1 MSPLVLL
8 HMAKRA
14 DLEVPLP
21 LRICRLASKGRW
33 TSNERSS
40 RHEGPVSK
48 RRLEAAVSAI
58 ITRTPPL
65 PVLRIMVV
73 DDEPLARS
81 LLVRLCR
88 SLDDVEVVA
97 ESESGNTALE
107 AARTLQPD
115 LMLLDVDLPDM
126 SGFELMR
133 ALQCGSPPAS
143 IIVATSAEH
152 ALSAFDAGAIDFL
165 IKPVRAARFNEAMRR
180 ARGRSEAA
188 HNGLPRAAPHT
199 AWTPA
204 SESNVPERPRLLAAE
219 RERRLYLLDPEKVDY
234 IEAYGN
240 YVRIWSGAVAYIS
253 RECVKE
259 LAILLASSGF
269 VRIQRSKLV
278 NLRAVSYIERPG
290 HGLFVFALSC
300 GTRLE
305 STPTYRAGILRAL
318 YPADFSRRWATQGA
332 AVY

>member
-1 MSPLVLL
+1 MSGVI
-8 HMAKRA
+8 A
-14 DLEVPLP
+14 
-21 LRICRLASKGRW
+21 
-33 TSNERSS
+33 
-40 RHEGPVSK
+40 
-48 RRLEAAVSAI
+48 
-58 ITRTPPL
+58 RTPPL
-65 PVLRIMVV
+65 PALRIMVV

-81 LLVRLCR
+81 LLVRLCK
-88 SLDDVEVVA
+88 SIHDVEVVA
-97 ESESGNTALE
+97 QSDSGTAALE
-107 AARTLQPD
+107 AAHSLQPD

-133 ALQCGSPPAS
+133 ALRGGSPPAS
-143 IIVATSAEH
+143 IIVATNSEH

-165 IKPVRAARFNEAMRR
+165 IKPVPADRFNEAMRR
-180 ARGRSEAA
+180 ARGRSEPAS
-188 HNGLPRAAPHT
+188 NELPRLPPQT

-204 SESNVPERPRLLAAE
+204 ADRNVPAPPRLLAAE

-290 HGLFVFALSC
+290 HGIFVFALSS

-305 STPTYRAGILRAL
+305 STPTYRADILRAL
-318 YPADFSRRWATQGA
+318 YPTEFSRRWAIQKTPIVTRTRLA
-332 AVY
+332 HSVIE